1 MNDQI
6 DTLQG
11 IAMFDGLSTE
21 DMQRLTEVAQIMEFE
36 PGELILHEGGNGQN
50 LWVVLEGECEVYK
63 HQQDGTTPGNSVLL
77 AELGPHSHFGE
88 LSFFHAALHS
98 ADVKAKT
105 HVRVFRLTRKAFD
118 ALAKAGSC
126 APYKLAYNAMATVS
140 ERLRRMDKW
149 VTELLDHSQ
158 IDNHHMT
165 EWEQFRQKLFP
176 A

>member
-1 MNDQI
+1 MSEQTE
-6 DTLQG
+6 TLHG
-11 IAMFDGLSTE
+11 IAMFEGLSDE
-21 DMQRLTEVAQIMEFE
+21 DMQRLIEVAQFVDFK

-63 HQQDGTTPGNSVLL
+63 HQHDGATPGNPVLL

-98 ADVKAKT
+98 ADVRAKT
-105 HVRVFRLTRKAFD
+105 DVRVFRLTRKAFD

-140 ERLRRMDKW
+140 ERLRRMDHW
-149 VTELLDHSQ
+149 VTELLGNNSHLDTHA
-158 IDNHHMT
+158 T